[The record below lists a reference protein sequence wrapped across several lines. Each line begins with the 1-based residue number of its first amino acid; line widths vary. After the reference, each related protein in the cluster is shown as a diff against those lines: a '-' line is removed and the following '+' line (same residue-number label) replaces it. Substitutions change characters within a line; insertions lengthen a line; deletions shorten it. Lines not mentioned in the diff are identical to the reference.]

1 MTGKKHDLLSTEAAA
16 EALGVDAAEVDE
28 LLDSGELR
36 RVWNREGNDSEAEL
50 KAFVLGSDVKRL
62 KQQSDPKY
70 LARLV
75 RGEITEPDDD
85 DDTPRSLAESV
96 PRF

>member
-1 MTGKKHDLLSTEAAA
+1 MSKTNDLLSTEAAA
-16 EALGVDAAEVDE
+16 ETLGLDEDEVAE
-28 LLDSGELR
+28 LLESGELR
-36 RVWNREGNDSEAEL
+36 RVWHRAGNDPEASL
-50 KAFVLGSDVKRL
+50 DIFVMGSDVKRL

-85 DDTPRSLAESV
+85 DDTPRSLAKSV
-96 PRF
+96 GRL

>member
-1 MTGKKHDLLSTEAAA
+1 MSKKNDLLTTEAAGEALRIDEAEIAELIESGDLRKIWHRSGNSA
-16 EALGVDAAEVDE
+16 EAPLESYLLGA
-28 LLDSGELR
+28 
-36 RVWNREGNDSEAEL
+36 
-50 KAFVLGSDVKRL
+50 DVKRL

-75 RGEITEPDDD
+75 AGEVTEPDDD

>member
-1 MTGKKHDLLSTEAAA
+1 MTGKKDLLSTDAAA

-36 RVWNREGNDSEAEL
+36 RVWNRAGNDSEAEL
-50 KAFVLGSDVKRL
+50 KAYVLGSDVHRL
-62 KQQSDPKY
+62 QQQNDPRY

-75 RGEITEPDDD
+75 AGEVQEPDESG
-85 DDTPRSLAESV
+85 DTPRSLAESV

>member
-1 MTGKKHDLLSTEAAA
+1 MSKKTDLVTTETAA
-16 EALGVDAAEVDE
+16 ETLGLDEAEVAE

-36 RVWNREGNDSEAEL
+36 RVWHRAGNDPEASL
-50 KAFVLGSDVKRL
+50 DIFVMGADVKRL
-62 KQQSDPKY
+62 KQQNDPKW
-70 LARLV
+70 LAKLV
-75 RGEITEPDDD
+75 AGEVQEPDDD